1 MYLELIKEKGFE
13 YKTTCKKGM
22 KDLILD
28 AGALEVIVKTWN
40 IELGS
45 DVNEVLKNNNI
56 ENFERN

>member
-1 MYLELIKEKGFE
+1 
-13 YKTTCKKGM
+13 M

-28 AGALEVIVKTWN
+28 AGASDVIVKTWN

-56 ENFERN
+56 ENL